1 MKLIWLGVGNN
12 DFLYKMACDFGDVLS
27 KHRINHTFFVSSGGH
42 TWMNANSTCTKLF
55 SVYFKLQNINFYHL

>member
-42 TWMNANSTCTKLF
+42 TWMNAKLYLHETF
-55 SVYFKLQNINFYHL
+55 QRLFQTAKY